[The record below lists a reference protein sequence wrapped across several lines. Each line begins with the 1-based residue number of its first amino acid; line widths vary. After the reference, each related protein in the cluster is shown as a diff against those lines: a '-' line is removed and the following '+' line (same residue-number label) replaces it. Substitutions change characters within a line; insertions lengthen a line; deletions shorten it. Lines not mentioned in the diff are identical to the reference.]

1 MKSNTKFLNISLT
14 LCSAVLLW
22 TSTAQGVVVSGTSA
36 SIYDLFPRNTQGTN
50 GIRLQYRTGGTS
62 TYTDLNYSSD
72 YLWNTP
78 GTLYNLPLINR
89 SAGTIGANPSA
100 VNDVGFNRDP
110 VIRVA
115 VQSKFNRVHIQGT
128 AGKTGGSVIWYI
140 YKGSTNWG
148 SPLWSSSS
156 PASFDFEVDC
166 ASGEELFFAVNANG
180 NDLGDYSYWQNITLT
195 AVAFPISATATSVYD
210 LFPRNTQG
218 TNGIRL
224 QNRSPGSST
233 YADMSLIGDYSWG
246 TPAYHYNFPTLARF
260 TAGSILAQPLGS
272 GTSVDSI
279 LRVQVDAACA
289 RIRVQGSA
297 AYNVNP
303 VTYYIYKGATNWANP
318 LWQSGGNTSFD
329 FEVVCEAGDELFFG
343 VNAAD
348 DGDIAT
354 CWLNLTLT
362 GIPPPPPLSAYHAIE
377 LGWPSVSN
385 RWYQVQYRT
394 NLSSGNWTILGTN
407 MLGNGTNISVFD
419 TCRYSNQRFYR
430 VIEVP

>member
-22 TSTAQGVVVSGTSA
+22 TSTAQGVVVSKTTA
-36 SIYDLFPRNTQGTN
+36 SIYDLFPQNTQGTN

-72 YLWNTP
+72 YLWNT
-78 GTLYNLPLINR
+78 TVTSYNLPLVNR
-89 SAGTIGANPSA
+89 TGTAGIIYANPSA
-100 VNDVGFNRDP
+100 VNNMGYDRDP
-110 VIRVA
+110 VIRVG
-115 VQSKFNRVHIQGT
+115 VQGKFNRVHIQGT
-128 AGKTGGSVIWYI
+128 AGQTGGSVIWYI

-180 NDLGDYSYWQNITLT
+180 NDIDDQSYWQDIKLT
-195 AVAFPISATATSVYD
+195 GVGFPVSAIPTSVYD
-210 LFPRNTQG
+210 LFPKNTQG

-224 QNRSPGSST
+224 QNRVPGSST

-246 TPAYHYNFPTLARF
+246 TPAYHYNFPTLAREG
-260 TAGSILAQPLGS
+260 TPGSILAQPYGS

-289 RIRVQGSA
+289 RIHVQGSTT
-297 AYNVNP
+297 YNSQAV
-303 VTYYIYKGATNWANP
+303 YYIYKGATNWANP
-318 LWQSGGNTSFD
+318 LWAASGPASFD

-343 VNAAD
+343 VNVYND
-348 DGDIAT
+348 LFIT
-354 CWLNLTLT
+354 TRWLNLTLT
-362 GIPPPPPLSAYHAIE
+362 ELPTLSAYHAVE
-377 LGWPSVSN
+377 LAWPSVTN
-385 RWYQVQYRT
+385 FWYQIQYRT
-394 NLSSGNWTILGTN
+394 NVDSGNWLPLGTN
-407 MLGNGTNISVFD
+407 VLGNGTNMCVFD

-430 VIEVP
+430 LIEVP